1 VLLALAHPID
11 AKLAYALQQV
21 AVHGA
26 DPKPLLVRPSLVGV
40 ADSARPSLLHRKEP
54 TLAAMVAVYFPW
66 MHETVAFAVG
76 HSHEQ
81 CLLVLCQQ
89 WCSDVAVRA
98 SLHFAAFPA
107 LTSCACA
114 SALVLVVHR

>member
-1 VLLALAHPID
+1 LLLALAHPIG
-11 AKLAYALQQV
+11 AKLACALQQV

-26 DPKPLLVRPSLVGV
+26 DPKPLLVRPSLVVG
-40 ADSARPSLLHRKEP
+40 ALSERPALLHQKEP
-54 TLAAMVAVYFPW
+54 TLAAMVAVCFPW
-66 MHETVAFAVG
+66 RHESAALLVDPFHG
-76 HSHEQ
+76 Q
-81 CLLVLCQQ
+81 WLLVLCQQ
-89 WCSDVAVRA
+89 WCSGVVERA